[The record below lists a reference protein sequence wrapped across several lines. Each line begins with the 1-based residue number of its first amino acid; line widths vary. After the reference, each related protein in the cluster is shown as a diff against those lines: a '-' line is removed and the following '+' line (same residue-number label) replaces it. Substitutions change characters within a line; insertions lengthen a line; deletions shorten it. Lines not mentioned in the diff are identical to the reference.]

1 MGLYNGGGTL
11 NRVKALLALTLLCR
25 KTKPKGLF
33 YCGTLIGFCCRFALM
48 PALLKGRI
56 IRACVA
62 RVNFAVWG
70 LCACCMI
77 LFLNNRVGLG
87 GRGCYA

>member
-1 MGLYNGGGTL
+1 MGLYNGGSAL

-33 YCGTLIGFCCRFALM
+33 FRGKLIGFCCRFALM

-62 RVNFAVWG
+62 RVNFAVW
-70 LCACCMI
+70 ACM
-77 LFLNNRVGLG
+77 LVV
-87 GRGCYA
+87 